1 MESQSTVSVVVIDD
15 DGGEKVVF
23 GRTREKL
30 LRVTSV
36 SVGTL
41 GENVTSL
48 CEYVGRIFS
57 MSQAAVGDLT
67 LDTVEVT
74 VEVTAKGEVRLI
86 GAASAEVK
94 GGLKLQFKRST
105 GAQ

>member
-1 MESQSTVSVVVIDD
+1 MISVVVVDD
-15 DGGEKVVF
+15 EGEDGEKGMF

-30 LRVTSV
+30 LRITSV
-36 SVGTL
+36 SVEAL

-48 CEYVGRIFS
+48 CEYVGQVFS
-57 MSQAAVGDLT
+57 VSQYAAGDLT

-74 VEVTAKGEVRLI
+74 VDVTAKGEVRLI

-94 GGLKLQFKRST
+94 GGLKLRFKRN
-105 GAQ
+105 ADPQ

>member
-1 MESQSTVSVVVIDD
+1 M
-15 DGGEKVVF
+15 F

-41 GENVTSL
+41 SENVASL
-48 CEYVGRIFS
+48 CEYVGQVFS

-67 LDTVEVT
+67 LDAVEVT

-105 GAQ
+105 GPQ